1 MSQGSYV
8 NLLRPEAGQ
17 AASHPRQEERAV
29 RDDRWQQDEAGL
41 LARLRAGDR
50 VACEA
55 FVRGHAGWMLYL
67 TQRYLKDS
75 TLAEDCVQ
83 EAFLQ
88 AFRNIGAFQGR
99 CTIKSWLYRIV
110 VNTALM
116 RLRAQRCAREQ
127 CLGDALPLIERALY
141 GSDPGWADISTPHE
155 ILQRK
160 QACELVTS
168 KLAELSDRHRIVLL
182 LRDIQGFSTEEV
194 ARMLDTTEGAVKV
207 RLHRARA
214 AFRALVAPVL
224 GLYV

>member
-1 MSQGSYV
+1 M
-8 NLLRPEAGQ
+8 P
-17 AASHPRQEERAV
+17 
-29 RDDRWQQDEAGL
+29 DDGWQQDEAGL
-41 LARLRAGDR
+41 LTQLRAGNR

-55 FVRGHAGWMLYL
+55 FVRRHAGWMLYL
-67 TQRYLKDS
+67 AQRYLKDFA
-75 TLAEDCVQ
+75 LAEDCVQ

-116 RLRAQRCAREQ
+116 RLRSQRCAREQ
-127 CLGDALPLIERALY
+127 CLQEALPLIEQGVRSCHPA
-141 GSDPGWADISTPHE
+141 WADVATPQE
-155 ILQRK
+155 LLQRK

-168 KLAELSDRHRIVLL
+168 KLAELSDGHRIVLL

-214 AFRALVAPVL
+214 AFRALVAPVR